1 MDNKD
6 WSDNQTFQL
15 DDIQRQILDKTNNS
29 NNNFEV

>member
-1 MDNKD
+1 MANKD